1 MRSQSYHASPA
12 TPNPRPRIC
21 ALLGPRERTQ
31 VEAATD
37 GHLTIQ
43 HRSTVTGIYDDIAS
57 GHADG
62 AIISVALVRQT
73 DVASLAALLR
83 DLPATQVLGLIG
95 EDGAAGAVAG
105 TLVLGRAGV
114 TRLVD
119 VRERAGWTALR
130 EAFTLDVPEGGVGPA
145 LTTIFAAIEV
155 EPDGTRTRCAEGL
168 QRFLAAIF
176 APHATTAIGIA
187 AELGVTPSTLASRF
201 DRAGLPSP
209 KEYLALAKLLRAAYL
224 GEAPGL
230 TIRDISERLQAS
242 SPQTYC
248 RTVRHMT
255 GMSAGQFRRTVNG
268 ATALERFTQSVIIPY
283 RDTLRGFDPVRMR
296 RPAPQAA
303 LAGRAA

>member
-1 MRSQSYHASPA
+1 MLSHTIPA
-12 TPNPRPRIC
+12 HRTPTNHPRIC

-37 GHLTIQ
+37 GHLAIQ
-43 HRSTVTGIYDDIAS
+43 HRSTVAGIYDDIAS

-62 AIISVALVRQT
+62 AIISVALIRDT
-73 DVASLAALLR
+73 DIPNLAALLR
-83 DLPATQVLGLIG
+83 DLPTTQVLGLIG
-95 EDGAAGAVAG
+95 EDGAAAAVVG
-105 TLVLGRAGV
+105 TLLLGRAGI

-130 EAFTLDVPEGGVGPA
+130 EAFTLDVPEGAVRAA
-145 LTTIFAAIEV
+145 LTTILAAIET
-155 EPDGTRTRCAEGL
+155 EADGTRTRCAEGL
-168 QRFLAAIF
+168 QRFLTAIF
-176 APHATTAIGIA
+176 APNATTAIGIA

-242 SPQTYC
+242 SPQSYG

-268 ATALERFTQSVIIPY
+268 PAALERFTESVIIPY

-296 RPAPQAA
+296 RPTPQAA